1 MPLSPSRKAAGRL
14 RAARVVIALAAAMA
28 CAGAVVAYAASRPG
42 GAQQGLGEQRAVQ
55 QPASSTPGGEGA
67 PAAKESPER
76 LLRPRLLEVP
86 AETTAD
92 SDPQFRFHVPSR
104 KPPAS
109 TPPQPVQPGEAPVQ
123 TSSRRF
129 QCRFDGADWS
139 ECQSPYRLAGLA
151 PGSHHFAVR
160 ALNRE
165 ERAGEAVDFD
175 WRQTS
180 PPDLAPARSTDPPAR
195 DEAAPERNQEVEPK
209 PFSIVALREPKDL
222 YPGLTPT
229 PIPVRVSNPNEVA
242 IEVTAITV
250 AIDGAPADCAAG
262 NFALTP
268 ASASPENP
276 LVVPADSSVEL
287 PAAGTE
293 APAIRMLDL
302 PVEQDACR
310 GAEIPLVFSGE
321 AQG

>member
-1 MPLSPSRKAAGRL
+1 
-14 RAARVVIALAAAMA
+14 MA

-55 QPASSTPGGEGA
+55 QPAPSTPGGEGA

-76 LLRPRLLEVP
+76 LLRPRLLEAP

-92 SDPQFRFHVPSR
+92 SDPQFRFHVPPR
-104 KPPAS
+104 KPVS
-109 TPPQPVQPGEAPVQ
+109 TPPQPMQPGEPAAQ
-123 TSSRRF
+123 TASRRF
-129 QCRFDGADWS
+129 QCRFDGDQWS

-160 ALNRE
+160 AFNRE
-165 ERAGEAVDFD
+165 ERAGEAVGFD
-175 WRQTS
+175 WRQTP
-180 PPDLAPARSTDPPAR
+180 PPDLAPARSAEPPAR
-195 DEAAPERNQEVEPK
+195 DETAPEQNEEVEAR

-222 YPGLTPT
+222 YPGLPAT

-242 IEVTAITV
+242 LEVTAIAV
-250 AIDGAPADCAAG
+250 AIGDAPADCPAE
-262 NFALTP
+262 NFALSP

-276 LVVPADSSVEL
+276 LLVPADSSVEL

-293 APAIRMLDL
+293 APTIRMLDL